1 LWVGRNAR
9 CRQSGTA
16 RSLDVRFRMM
26 KSGIVVSLVFLAI
39 QCSLGQSHDGSARER
54 LSVAAAV
61 APQWPQGN
69 LRVGRHEVY
78 VVVTTDGYLGNVVD
92 VEVKGTRS
100 VFSQSSEA
108 AARLWKFFP
117 AESNSKETLTFVFE
131 VFAKSDHTRRA
142 MTTFIPPDKVLIE
155 GPERSEGY

>member
-1 LWVGRNAR
+1 MRDHANNLEQ
-9 CRQSGTA
+9 RQ
-16 RSLDVRFRMM
+16 SLDVRFRMM
-26 KSGIVVSLVFLAI
+26 KSGIVLLIVLLAI
-39 QCSLGQSHDGSARER
+39 QCSLGQGHNGTARER

-69 LRVGRHEVY
+69 LSVGTYEVH

-92 VEVKGTRS
+92 AEAKGTRS

-108 AARLWKFFP
+108 AARLWKFLP
-117 AESNSKETLTFVFE
+117 AKSNSKETLTFVFE
-131 VFAKSDHTRRA
+131 VFAKSDRTRRA

-155 GPERSEGY
+155 GPGNPGDR